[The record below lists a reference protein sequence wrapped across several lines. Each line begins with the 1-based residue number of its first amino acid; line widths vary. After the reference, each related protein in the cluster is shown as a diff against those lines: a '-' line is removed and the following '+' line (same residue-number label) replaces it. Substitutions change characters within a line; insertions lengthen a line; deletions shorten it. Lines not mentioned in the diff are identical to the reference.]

1 MNTEFENMALLN
13 IEDYNELKAKAEAT
27 DEQIKKQAEEMA
39 KPEVVT
45 LKVRFYTYG
54 VSYNP
59 YTCVD
64 VEIPFYDDKK
74 IRDMLNKASADI
86 MKWCDKNMEKYNKE
100 LKESRST
107 KKTLRRAKKAYR
119 KSRKAPLKACI
130 GKRYFIYYISCDYN
144 CPFHI
149 NSKLNRHGT
158 RICYSSF

>member
-45 LKVRFYTYG
+45 LKVCFDTYG
-54 VSYNP
+54 LLYSP
-59 YTCVD
+59 YTCVG

-86 MKWCDKNMEKYNKE
+86 MKWCDKNMVKYNKE

-107 KKTLRRAKKAYR
+107 KIHCEVLRK
-119 KSRKAPLKACI
+119 
-130 GKRYFIYYISCDYN
+130 
-144 CPFHI
+144 HI
-149 NSKLNRHGT
+149 ANLER
-158 RICYSSF
+158 RLL

>member
-1 MNTEFENMALLN
+1 MNTKFENMALLN

-45 LKVRFYTYG
+45 LKVCFDTYG
-54 VSYNP
+54 LLYRP

-64 VEIPFYDDKK
+64 VEIPFYDDEK

-86 MKWCDKNMEKYNKE
+86 MKWCDKNMVKYNKE

-107 KKTLRRAKKAYR
+107 KNIAK
-119 KSRKAPLKACI
+119 
-130 GKRYFIYYISCDYN
+130 D
-144 CPFHI
+144 
-149 NSKLNRHGT
+149 
-158 RICYSSF
+158 

>member
-13 IEDYNELKAKAEAT
+13 IEDYNELKAKAEET

-64 VEIPFYDDKK
+64 VEIPFYNEETEVF
-74 IRDMLNKASADI
+74 IR
-86 MKWCDKNMEKYNKE
+86 
-100 LKESRST
+100 
-107 KKTLRRAKKAYR
+107 
-119 KSRKAPLKACI
+119 
-130 GKRYFIYYISCDYN
+130 KRYNMSIGVDPEEN
-144 CPFHI
+144 
-149 NSKLNRHGT
+149 
-158 RICYSSF
+158 

>member
-13 IEDYNELKAKAEAT
+13 IEDYNELKAKAEET

-74 IRDMLNKASADI
+74 IRDMLNKASDDI

-107 KKTLRRAKKAYR
+107 KKHCEGLRKHIANLERRLLRHTLANVIL
-119 KSRKAPLKACI
+119 SI
-130 GKRYFIYYISCDYN
+130 ISVATIIALFTLIQN
-144 CPFHI
+144 
-149 NSKLNRHGT
+149 
-158 RICYSSF
+158 

>member
-13 IEDYNELKAKAEAT
+13 IEDYNELKAKAEET

-107 KKTLRRAKKAYR
+107 KKHCERLRKHIANLERRLLRHTLANVIL
-119 KSRKAPLKACI
+119 SI
-130 GKRYFIYYISCDYN
+130 ISVATIIALFTLIQN
-144 CPFHI
+144 
-149 NSKLNRHGT
+149 
-158 RICYSSF
+158 

>member
-13 IEDYNELKAKAEAT
+13 IEDYNELKAKAEET

-45 LKVRFYTYG
+45 LKVCFYTYG

-74 IRDMLNKASADI
+74 IRDMLNKASDDI

-107 KKTLRRAKKAYR
+107 KKHCEGLRKHIANLERRLLRHTLANVIL
-119 KSRKAPLKACI
+119 SI
-130 GKRYFIYYISCDYN
+130 ISVATIIALFTLIQN
-144 CPFHI
+144 
-149 NSKLNRHGT
+149 
-158 RICYSSF
+158 

>member
-107 KKTLRRAKKAYR
+107 KKKHCEGLRKHIANLERRLLKHILANVILSIISVATIIALFTL
-119 KSRKAPLKACI
+119 I
-130 GKRYFIYYISCDYN
+130 QN
-144 CPFHI
+144 
-149 NSKLNRHGT
+149 
-158 RICYSSF
+158 

>member
-45 LKVRFYTYG
+45 LKVRFSTYG

-119 KSRKAPLKACI
+119 KSRKAPLKAYI

-158 RICYSSF
+158 RIYYSSF